1 MKIVHFLPWIGCFL
15 FGVSACGSSAGGSP
29 NKTGASGAPTTGS
42 GGASSSPSSSAG
54 SNNGTDL
61 IVPPPGGAGSLDGTC
76 SGASCECAPG
86 NTTTIEGFVYDP
98 AGKNPLYNIS
108 VYVADPASPLPDL
121 DQVPL
126 ACGCSQLLPMK
137 VLAMGTPTDATG
149 HFVIPCAPSGT
160 VSLVVQ
166 TGKWR
171 MKYDNIAITPNQAN
185 MAPKLRLP
193 ANSSEG
199 SLPNIAIATGA
210 SDSFE
215 CLPLRIGVSASEY
228 VGGSTPGGHIHIYSG
243 FRGAKTAQGTVDA
256 NQGLWDT
263 QAHFNEHDVVLLS
276 CEGQETT
283 GGTPGAAVGATEQGY
298 LMNYANAGGRV
309 FASHFQY
316 AWLNTGPFATGANNL
331 ATWTPGAQH
340 LDDTQALMADIDT
353 TIPGG
358 AAFPEGAAL
367 AQWLNLVGALTGNQL
382 PIWFARDNVQALSV
396 PPSTEWI
403 HASANSALAP
413 LSPQYFSA
421 DLPVN
426 AADGKLCGRVVFSNL
441 HVSGGPGTN
450 APGVPPDYATQPM
463 RGQMRGGV
471 VPTECA
477 DHPLT
482 PQEAALEFMLFDLS
496 SCLVPIG
503 QSPVIVK

>member
-1 MKIVHFLPWIGCFL
+1 MKTGVYSLCIGL
-15 FGVSACGSSAGGSP
+15 SLLGASACGTTVGQSTASRNGVAGAPAISS
-29 NKTGASGAPTTGS
+29 GASGA
-42 GGASSSPSSSAG
+42 ASSAAG
-54 SNNGTDL
+54 SNNGSDL
-61 IVPPPGGAGSLDGTC
+61 IIPTSGGSTNADGTC
-76 SGASCECAPG
+76 DAGVCACAPG
-86 NTTTIEGFVYDP
+86 NTTTIEGYVYDP

-108 VYVADPASPLPDL
+108 VYVPDPTSPLPDL
-121 DQVPL
+121 DAVPVG
-126 ACGCSQLLPMK
+126 CGCTQLLPKK
-137 VLAMGTPTDATG
+137 VLAIGVPTDATG

-171 MKYDNIAITPNQAN
+171 RQYDGISITANQPN

-199 SLPNIAIATGA
+199 SLPNIAISTGA

-228 VGGSTPGGHIHIYSG
+228 VGGSAAGGHIHIYSG
-243 FRGAKTAQGTVDA
+243 YHGATTAQGSVEA
-256 NQGLWDT
+256 YRSLWDT
-263 QAHFNEHDVVLLS
+263 QAHLNEHDVVILS

-283 GGTPGAAVGATEQGY
+283 GGTPGAPVDATAQGY
-298 LMNYANAGGRV
+298 LMSYANAGGRV

-316 AWLNTGPFATGANNL
+316 SWLNTGPFAAGAGNL
-331 ATWTPGAQH
+331 ASWIPGSQH
-340 LDDTQALMADIDT
+340 VDDSQAFMADIDT
-353 TIPGG
+353 TLPGG

-367 AQWLNLVGALTGNQL
+367 AQWLNLVGALTANQL
-382 PIWFARDNVQALSV
+382 PIWYARNNVQALNV

-403 HASANSALAP
+403 HLAASATPAP
-413 LSPQYFSA
+413 LTPQYFSV
-421 DLPVN
+421 DTPLN
-426 AADGKLCGRVVFSNL
+426 AGSGAVCGRVVYSDL

-450 APGVPPDYATQPM
+450 APGVPVDYPMQPTK
-463 RGQMRGGV
+463 GGMRGGV

-503 QSPVIVK
+503 ESPPVVK